1 MVARYD
7 VSVSGHRDQLAGIE
21 GRSVHHDNV
30 HRDVYILLIFGC
42 AAAAYHYIVYFT
54 WIERF

>member
-7 VSVSGHRDQLAGIE
+7 VSGHSDQLAGIE
-21 GRSVHHDNV
+21 GRPVHRDNV
-30 HRDVYILLIFGC
+30 LRDVYILLIFGC
-42 AAAAYHYIVYFT
+42 AATAYDYIVYFT